1 LIAVEGLSKQYGKT
15 LAVDDLTFKIEPGAV
30 TGFLGPNGAGKTTT
44 LRILLDLV
52 HATTGSATIDGRRYR
67 ELKRPVHHVGAVLEA
82 ANFHPGRKGRNHLRV
97 LARQAEVPERR
108 VDETLALVGLSD
120 AAEKRVKA
128 YSLGMRQRLTIAGAL
143 LGEPQTLILDE
154 PANGLDPEG
163 IRWLRRLLRTF
174 ADGGGTVFVSSHV
187 LAEVAQLADRLV
199 IIHRG
204 RLVSHTSLDEIMRRA
219 EGGVRVRSPE
229 AERLRALLTGK
240 GVKVAVDSPG
250 VLTVHDA
257 PMERIGELAAAN
269 GVVLHELSSES
280 ATLEDVFLE
289 LTGSEKAEAT

>member
-1 LIAVEGLSKQYGKT
+1 
-15 LAVDDLTFKIEPGAV
+15 
-30 TGFLGPNGAGKTTT
+30 
-44 LRILLDLV
+44 
-52 HATTGSATIDGRRYR
+52 
-67 ELKRPVHHVGAVLEA
+67 VGAVLEA

-97 LARQAEVPERR
+97 LARQAEIPERR

-143 LGEPQTLILDE
+143 LGEPRILILDE

-204 RLVSHTSLDEIMRRA
+204 RLVSHTSLEEIMRRA

-229 AERLRALLTGK
+229 SERLQGLLAGE
-240 GVKVAVDSPG
+240 GAKVAVDSPG

-289 LTGSEKAEAT
+289 LTGSGKAEAT

>member
-1 LIAVEGLSKQYGKT
+1 MIAVEGLSKRYGTT

-52 HATTGSATIDGRRYR
+52 HPTAGSATIDGRRYG
-67 ELKRPVHHVGAVLEA
+67 ELEQPVHQVGAVLEA

-97 LARQAEVPERR
+97 LARQAEIPERR

-143 LGEPQTLILDE
+143 LGEPRILILDE

-229 AERLRALLTGK
+229 SERLQGLLAGE
-240 GVKVAVDSPG
+240 GAKVAVDSPG

>member
-1 LIAVEGLSKQYGKT
+1 LIAVERLTKRYGQT
-15 LAVDDLTFKIEPGAV
+15 LAVDNLTFEIEPGAV

-52 HATTGSATIDGRRYR
+52 HPSAGSATIDGRRYR
-67 ELKRPVHHVGAVLEA
+67 DLERPVHQVGAVLEA
-82 ANFHPGRKGRNHLRV
+82 ANFHPGRRGRNHLRV
-97 LARQAEVPERR
+97 LARAAEVPERR
-108 VDETLALVGLSD
+108 VDETLALVRLSE

-143 LGEPQTLILDE
+143 LGEPNILILDE

-163 IRWLRRLLRTF
+163 IRWLRQLLRTF
-174 ADGGGTVFVSSHV
+174 ADRGGTVFVSSHV
-187 LAEVAQLADRLV
+187 LAEVAQLADRVV

-204 RLVSHTSLDEIMRRA
+204 RLVSHTSLGEIMRRA

-229 AERLRALLTGK
+229 AERLQELLTAAGATA
-240 GVKVAVDSPG
+240 AVDSPG
-250 VLTVHDA
+250 VLTVRDSS
-257 PMERIGELAAAN
+257 MERIGELAAAN
-269 GVVLHELSSES
+269 GVVLHELSSDS

-289 LTGSEKAEAT
+289 LTGSDRAETT

>member
-1 LIAVEGLSKQYGKT
+1 LIAVEGLSKRYGKT
-15 LAVDDLTFKIEPGAV
+15 LAVDNLTFAVEPGAV

-52 HATTGSATIDGRRYR
+52 HPTTGTATIDGRRYR
-67 ELKRPVHHVGAVLEA
+67 DLERPVHQVGAVLEA
-82 ANFHPGRKGRNHLRV
+82 ANFHPGRRGRNHLRV
-97 LARQAEVPERR
+97 LARAAEVPERR
-108 VDETLALVGLSD
+108 VDETLSLVGLSE
-120 AAEKRVKA
+120 AGEKRVKA

-163 IRWLRRLLRTF
+163 IRWLRELLRTF
-174 ADGGGTVFVSSHV
+174 ADRGGTVFVSSHV
-187 LAEVAQLADRLV
+187 LAEVAQLADRVV

-229 AERLRALLTGK
+229 AERLQGLLAAAGAK
-240 GVKVAVDSPG
+240 AAVDSPG
-250 VLTVHDA
+250 VLTVRDA

-289 LTGSEKAEAT
+289 LTGSDRPEAS

>member
-1 LIAVEGLSKQYGKT
+1 LIAVEGLSKRYGTT

-52 HATTGSATIDGRRYR
+52 HPTAGLATIDGRGYA
-67 ELKRPVHHVGAVLEA
+67 ELERPVHQVGAVLEA

-97 LARQAEVPERR
+97 LARQAEIPERR

-143 LGEPQTLILDE
+143 LGEPRILILDE

-229 AERLRALLTGK
+229 SERLQGLLAGE
-240 GVKVAVDSPG
+240 GAKVAIDSPG
-250 VLTVHDA
+250 VLTIHDA

>member
-1 LIAVEGLSKQYGKT
+1 MLRVEKLTKRYGRT
-15 LAVDDLTFKIEPGAV
+15 LAVDDLTFSVEPGAV

-52 HATTGSATIDGRRYR
+52 HPTVGTATIDGRRYR
-67 ELKRPVHHVGAVLEA
+67 ELEDPVRRVGAVLEA

-97 LARQAEVPERR
+97 LAQAARIPERR
-108 VDETLALVGLSD
+108 VEETLALVGLTD
-120 AAEKRVKA
+120 AAGKRVKA

-143 LGEPQTLILDE
+143 LGEPEVLILDE

-163 IRWLRRLLRTF
+163 IRWLRGLLRAF
-174 ADGGGTVFVSSHV
+174 ADRGGTVFVSSHV
-187 LAEVAQLADRLV
+187 LAEVAQLADRVV

-204 RLVSHTSLDEIMRRA
+204 RLVSHTSLGEIMQRA

-229 AERLRALLTGK
+229 AERLQQLVQAAG
-240 GVKVAVDSPG
+240 AQASSSEPG
-250 VLTVHDA
+250 VLAVREL
-257 PMERIGELAAAN
+257 PMERIGELAAEN
-269 GVVLHELSSES
+269 GVVLHELSTQS

-289 LTGSEKAEAT
+289 LTGADEAK

>member
-1 LIAVEGLSKQYGKT
+1 LIAVEGLSKRYGTT

-52 HATTGSATIDGRRYR
+52 HPTAGSATIDGRRYG
-67 ELKRPVHHVGAVLEA
+67 ELERPVHQVGAVLEA

-97 LARQAEVPERR
+97 LARQAEIPERR

-143 LGEPQTLILDE
+143 LGEPRILILDE

-229 AERLRALLTGK
+229 SERLQGLLAGE
-240 GVKVAVDSPG
+240 GAKVAIDSPG
-250 VLTVHDA
+250 VLTIHDA

>member
-1 LIAVEGLSKQYGKT
+1 LIAVEGLSKRYGKT
-15 LAVDDLTFKIEPGAV
+15 LAVDDLTFDIEPGAV

-52 HATTGSATIDGRRYR
+52 HPSVGSATIGGRRYR
-67 ELKRPVHHVGAVLEA
+67 ELERPVHQVGAVLEA

-97 LARQAEVPERR
+97 LARQAEIPERR

-120 AAEKRVKA
+120 AAGKRVKA

-143 LGEPQTLILDE
+143 LGEPSILILDE

-174 ADGGGTVFVSSHV
+174 ADRGGTVFVSSHV
-187 LAEVAQLADRLV
+187 LAEVAQLADRVV

-229 AERLRALLTGK
+229 AERLQELLTAAGAK
-240 GVKVAVDSPG
+240 AAVDSPG
-250 VLTVHDA
+250 VLTVRDTA
-257 PMERIGELAAAN
+257 MERIGELAAAN

-289 LTGSEKAEAT
+289 LTGSEKAEAK

>member
-1 LIAVEGLSKQYGKT
+1 LIAVEGLSKRYGTT
-15 LAVDDLTFKIEPGAV
+15 LAVDNLTFEIEPGAV

-52 HATTGSATIDGRRYR
+52 HPTAGSATIDGRRYR
-67 ELKRPVHHVGAVLEA
+67 ELERPVHQVGAVLEA

-97 LARQAEVPERR
+97 LARQAEIPERR

-143 LGEPQTLILDE
+143 LGEPSILILDE

-174 ADGGGTVFVSSHV
+174 AEAGGTVFVSSHV
-187 LAEVAQLADRLV
+187 LAEVAQLADRVV
-199 IIHRG
+199 IVHRG

-229 AERLRALLTGK
+229 AERLQGVLTATGAK
-240 GVKVAVDSPG
+240 ADIDSPG
-250 VLTVHDA
+250 VLTVRDT

-289 LTGSEKAEAT
+289 LTGSENEAAT

>member
-1 LIAVEGLSKQYGKT
+1 LIAVEGLSKRYGTT
-15 LAVDDLTFKIEPGAV
+15 LAVDDLTFEIEPGAV

-52 HATTGSATIDGRRYR
+52 HPTAGSATIDGRRYG
-67 ELKRPVHHVGAVLEA
+67 ELERPVHQVGAVLEA

-97 LARQAEVPERR
+97 LARQAEIPERR

-143 LGEPQTLILDE
+143 LGEPRILILDE

-229 AERLRALLTGK
+229 SERLQGLLAGE
-240 GVKVAVDSPG
+240 GAKVAVDSPG

>member
-1 LIAVEGLSKQYGKT
+1 LIAVEGLSKRYGTT

-52 HATTGSATIDGRRYR
+52 HPTAGSATIDGRRYG
-67 ELKRPVHHVGAVLEA
+67 ELERPVHQVGAVLEA

-97 LARQAEVPERR
+97 LARQAEIPERR

-143 LGEPQTLILDE
+143 LGEPRILILDE

-204 RLVSHTSLDEIMRRA
+204 RLVSHTSLEEIMRRA

-229 AERLRALLTGK
+229 SERLQGLLAGE
-240 GVKVAVDSPG
+240 GAKVAVDSPG

-289 LTGSEKAEAT
+289 LTGSGKAEAT

>member
-1 LIAVEGLSKQYGKT
+1 LIAVEGLSKRYGTT

-52 HATTGSATIDGRRYR
+52 HPTAGSATIDGRRYA
-67 ELKRPVHHVGAVLEA
+67 ELERPVHQVGAVLEA

-97 LARQAEVPERR
+97 LARQAEIPERR

-143 LGEPQTLILDE
+143 LGEPRILILDE

-229 AERLRALLTGK
+229 SERLQGLLAGE
-240 GVKVAVDSPG
+240 GAKVAIDSPG

-289 LTGSEKAEAT
+289 LTGSGKAEAT